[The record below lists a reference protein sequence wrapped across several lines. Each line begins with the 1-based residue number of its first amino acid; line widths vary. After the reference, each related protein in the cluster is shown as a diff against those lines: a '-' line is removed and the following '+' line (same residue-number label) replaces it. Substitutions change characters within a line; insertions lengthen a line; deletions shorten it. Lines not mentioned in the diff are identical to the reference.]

1 MGTMTTRPAT
11 GGFTRADL
19 DALPA
24 DGCRHELIDGVLV
37 ITTPAGL
44 TREDRDEL
52 DNRMPHDGRRSELID
67 GAIVVT
73 PSPSTRHQDLV
84 ASLLVLL
91 RASRTP
97 EVKVMVSPFDV
108 ALPGPSTQGRVLI
121 PDLIVARRSDITAR
135 DLPAAPLLAVE
146 VLSPSTRWIDLGR
159 KKEILAEAGCPSYWI
174 VDPGHGATPPTLT
187 VHELEGGHYAEVAR
201 VTGDETWTATRPFP
215 VTIVPNDLLDD

>member
-1 MGTMTTRPAT
+1 MGTMTTLPVT

-19 DALPA
+19 EALPA
-24 DGCRHELIDGVLV
+24 DGCRHELIDGLLV

-44 TREDRDEL
+44 TREDRDDL
-52 DNRMPHDGRRSELID
+52 DAWMPQDGRRSELID

-73 PSPSTRHQDLV
+73 PSPSTRHQDIV
-84 ASLLVLL
+84 ARLLVLL
-91 RASRTP
+91 LARRTP

-108 ALPGPSTQGRVLI
+108 VLPGVSTLV
-121 PDLIVARRSDITAR
+121 PDLTVARRRDVTAKE
-135 DLPAAPLLAVE
+135 LPSAPLLAVE
-146 VLSPSTRWIDLGR
+146 VLSPSTRWVDLGR

-174 VDPGHGATPPTLT
+174 VDPGHGATPPMLT
-187 VHELEGGHYAEVAR
+187 VHELEGGRYAEVAR

>member
-1 MGTMTTRPAT
+1 MGTMTTLPADE
-11 GGFTRADL
+11 GFTLADR

-24 DGCRHELIDGVLV
+24 DGCRHELIDGLLV
-37 ITTPAGL
+37 ITRPAGL
-44 TREDRDEL
+44 TREDRDDL
-52 DNRMPHDGRRSELID
+52 DAWMPHDGRRSELID
-67 GAIVVT
+67 GAIVVS
-73 PSPSTRHQDLV
+73 PSPSTRHQDIV
-84 ASLLVLL
+84 ARLLVLL
-91 RASRTP
+91 LARRTP

-108 ALPGPSTQGRVLI
+108 VLPGVSTLV
-121 PDLIVARRSDITAR
+121 PDLTVARRRDVTANE
-135 DLPAAPLLAVE
+135 LPSAPLLAVE
-146 VLSPSTRWIDLGR
+146 VLSPSTRWVDLGR